1 MVLMKKIKKSFVP
14 LILVVVG
21 ILIIII
27 ASNDVYNQK
36 IQQTE
41 MLKLVKNNIQKRTI
55 KTDFSSQI
63 VGQEESIKEYAV
75 GDVIGVLNIP
85 TIQKELPIIEGVNED
100 ELAKGVGH
108 LPSTALPDD
117 KDQIVLSGH
126 RDTVFRKVGKLKI
139 GDELQILMEEG
150 VYIYKIRNTYI
161 VDKDD
166 RTIIKRTFPKEILYL
181 STCYPFSFIGNAP
194 QRYIIEAERK

>member
-1 MVLMKKIKKSFVP
+1 MKKIKKSFVP